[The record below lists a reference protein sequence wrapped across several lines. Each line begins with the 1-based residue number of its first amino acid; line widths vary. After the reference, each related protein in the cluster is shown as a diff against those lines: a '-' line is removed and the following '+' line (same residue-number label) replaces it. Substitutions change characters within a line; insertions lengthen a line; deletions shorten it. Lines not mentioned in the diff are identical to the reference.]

1 MKMTPP
7 SSSSPLEDT
16 RVSPPD
22 APLSSSSRIS
32 VADMYPILV
41 THGNTAQPP
50 VVFQDAV
57 HKRAPFSALPNTR
70 AGAIDDATTKPDSNE
85 SCHKARPTKS
95 RSLLTAS
102 LAVARHRA
110 SRSSSFVEV
119 GYILRRSQRMIST
132 HLRFFPCSLCRPA
145 PNMVIWY
152 RISDMYAY
160 YAYGILMHFSGC
172 VARPDT

>member
-102 LAVARHRA
+102 LAVARHRGGTQL
-110 SRSSSFVEV
+110 FF
-119 GYILRRSQRMIST
+119 RRSWIFFGDLNAIGRTNSVIS
-132 HLRFFPCSLCRPA
+132 PCSLCRPA

-152 RISDMYAY
+152 RIYQICMRKYS
-160 YAYGILMHFSGC
+160 
-172 VARPDT
+172 

>member
-85 SCHKARPTKS
+85 SWHKARPTKR

-102 LAVARHRA
+102 LAVARHRGVTQL
-110 SRSSSFVEV
+110 FF
-119 GYILRRSQRMIST
+119 RRSWIYSSEIST
-132 HLRFFPCSLCRPA
+132 HDLNASPILPLLTVPTSTKYG
-145 PNMVIWY
+145 NMV
-152 RISDMYAY
+152 
-160 YAYGILMHFSGC
+160 
-172 VARPDT
+172 

>member
-119 GYILRRSQRMIST
+119 GYSSEIST
-132 HLRFFPCSLCRPA
+132 HDLNASPILPLLTVPTSTKYG
-145 PNMVIWY
+145 NMV
-152 RISDMYAY
+152 
-160 YAYGILMHFSGC
+160 
-172 VARPDT
+172 